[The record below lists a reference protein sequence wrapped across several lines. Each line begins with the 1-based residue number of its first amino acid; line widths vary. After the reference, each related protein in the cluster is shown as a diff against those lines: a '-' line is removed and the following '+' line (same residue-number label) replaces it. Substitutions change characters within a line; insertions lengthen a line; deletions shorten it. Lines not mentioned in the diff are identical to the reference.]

1 MIVGDPE
8 LRSGQ
13 GGQKQLCHRCE
24 ANIEQ
29 NPFGGAPCTGS
40 DTFALPSGTCG
51 GGIRATITFPTC
63 VASSFTISPIPSLR
77 EGQAFFLTNET
88 RRVGAGTGRTSI
100 APTTS
105 PTWRTPAAGPLSRPA
120 RALRATRSSCRR

>member
-13 GGQKQLCHRCE
+13 GGQRQLCHRCE
-24 ANIEQ
+24 ANIQQ

-51 GGIRATITFPTC
+51 GGIRATITFPTY
-63 VASSFTISPIPSLR
+63 VLNTWPSLTI
-77 EGQAFFLTNET
+77 GLVDNPSNLK
-88 RRVGAGTGRTSI
+88 RV
-100 APTTS
+100 
-105 PTWRTPAAGPLSRPA
+105 
-120 RALRATRSSCRR
+120 